1 MKDKQ
6 DALLKLTMEAVGYQI
21 VQEYNAEPIRT
32 LGEVILLLKMQP
44 QGNIVQLDFDDSCDV
59 FSLHSYRG
67 YYQYLALGY
76 NPKAYKQE
84 PNNTVSQVLE
94 MFEGALGKSFTGWK
108 GGEFQMHS
116 KTIVFV
122 ANSGESTSIMLT
134 DIKTVGDKTFIC
146 TKIHVE

>member
-1 MKDKQ
+1 MEDKQ
-6 DALLKLTMEAVGYQI
+6 DVMMKLTMQAVGYQI

-44 QGNIVQLDFDDSCDV
+44 QENIVQLDFDGRCDV

-76 NPKAYKQE
+76 NNKLDKQM
-84 PNNTVSQVLE
+84 PNNTVSQMLE
-94 MFEGALGKSFTGWK
+94 MFESAQGRRFTGYK
-108 GGEFQMHS
+108 GGEFLMHS

-122 ANSGESTSIMLT
+122 ANYGDSTSIMLT